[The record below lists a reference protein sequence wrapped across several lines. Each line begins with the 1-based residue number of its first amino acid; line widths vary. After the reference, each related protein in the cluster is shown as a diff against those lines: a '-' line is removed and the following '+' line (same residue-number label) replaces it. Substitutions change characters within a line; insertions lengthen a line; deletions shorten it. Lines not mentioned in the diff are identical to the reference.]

1 MKIASSK
8 IGFINVIA
16 PQLPLVEDN
25 TAVVKKTIQGHF
37 ENNEAKIL
45 IDFSGVSHI
54 DSRGLELL
62 LDSFEEAKKKGGDI
76 KLCNVNQ
83 LCTDILLATR
93 MSSYFEMYKTAEEAA
108 QSYL

>member
-1 MKIASSK
+1 MKITSTK
-8 IGFINVIA
+8 IGFINLIT
-16 PQLPLVEDN
+16 PQAPLVEDN
-25 TAVVKKTIQGHF
+25 TAVVRKAIQGHF
-37 ENNEAKIL
+37 DNNDAKIL
-45 IDFSGVSHI
+45 IDFSGVSHM

-83 LCTDILLATR
+83 LCTDIFLATR
-93 MSSYFEMYKTAEEAA
+93 MSSFFEMYKTAEEAA

>member
-1 MKIASSK
+1 MKIVSSK

-16 PQLPLVEDN
+16 PQSPLVNEN
-25 TAVVKKTIQGHF
+25 TAAVKKTIQGHF
-37 ENNEAKIL
+37 QNNDRKIL

-83 LCTDILLATR
+83 LCTDIFLATR
-93 MSSYFEMYKTAEEAA
+93 MSSFFEMYKTAEEAA

>member
-1 MKIASSK
+1 MKITSSK

-16 PQLPLVEDN
+16 PQSPLVDEHSD
-25 TAVVKKTIQGHF
+25 ALKKIIQGHF
-37 ENNEAKIL
+37 ENNDAKIL

-62 LDSFEEAKKKGGDI
+62 LDSFEDAKKKGGDI

-83 LCTDILLATR
+83 LCTDIFLATR
-93 MSSYFEMYKTAEEAA
+93 MSSYFEMYKTPEEAA

>member
-1 MKIASSK
+1 MKITSSK

-16 PQLPLVEDN
+16 PQSPLVEENED
-25 TAVVKKTIQGHF
+25 VVRQIIQSHLQ
-37 ENNEAKIL
+37 NNDAKIL
-45 IDFSGVSHI
+45 IDFSGVAHV

-62 LDSFEEAKKKGGDI
+62 LDSFEAVKKKGGDI

-83 LCTDILLATR
+83 LCTDIFLATR
-93 MSSYFEMYKTAEEAA
+93 MSSFFEMYKTAEEAA